1 MTITDEIKQICA
13 EIAEKIPQISGGGG
27 TPSLAQIIKRTDLRN
42 WYQHI
47 INHYSYDYDENYE
60 ETLNAELMES
70 IEYPPYTQ
78 DITDFSN
85 FANGSIYHPMAMQLY
100 DLGVRVKKFSG
111 TLDTSNGTNFY
122 RMFWLCADTEDVG
135 ELSDTSNG
143 TNFEG
148 MFNGCSALKSVP
160 SLDLRNATTAT
171 SMFESCLALTSIPP
185 LDLSNLTI
193 ALYMFYNCRKL
204 KSVQLLNTNKCW
216 NMMYMFSSCLEME
229 SISSLDFRNV
239 TNANSMFSSC
249 NALTNLDIKNIK
261 VNLQIGS
268 GSSWGHLL
276 TVDSLVNTIYECRD
290 TGSTKTLTV
299 GSANL
304 AKLANVYVKLI
315 DITDEMRAEDDL
327 IDEKKP
333 FEVCEST
340 DEGAMLI
347 TNYVGLKNW
356 KLA

>member
-1 MTITDEIKQICA
+1 MSKITDLCN
-13 EIAEKIPQISGGGG
+13 EIAEKIPQVYEAGKKAGGG
-27 TPSLAQIIKRTDLRN
+27 TKPSFAQIAKRTSLRH
-42 WYQHI
+42 WYQYLI
-47 INHYSYDYDENYE
+47 DNYTYEFDEEYNE
-60 ETLNAELMES
+60 FLNAELMES
-70 IEYPPYTQ
+70 IEYPLYTQ

-100 DLGVRVKKFSG
+100 DIGVRVKKFSG
-111 TLDTSNGTNFY
+111 TLDTSNGTNFS

-143 TNFEG
+143 TNFND
-148 MFNGCSALKSVP
+148 MFEGCSALTSVP
-160 SLDLRNATTAT
+160 SLDT
-171 SMFESCLALTSIPP
+171 SNGTNFAMMFYNCKALTSIPP
-185 LDLSNLTI
+185 LDLRKATI
-193 ALYMFYNCRKL
+193 ASSMLNYC
-204 KSVQLLNTNKCW
+204 STLLTVG
-216 NMMYMFSSCLEME
+216 L
-229 SISSLDFRNV
+229 
-239 TNANSMFSSC
+239 
-249 NALTNLDIKNIK
+249 KNIK
-261 VNLQIGS
+261 INLQIGS